1 MKRFILTVSA
11 MLAMAFSCFAA
22 NPESDFIYDLAPDG
36 QGVMIKEY
44 KGKSTTVVIPDTIEG
59 LPVTQ
64 IGTTGLGFGV
74 FPHTRNKATKDI
86 PYNITVPKSVKVIGD
101 GAFSGVKG
109 KINIDLSNITAI
121 YSNAFSY
128 SDLSGTIKISK
139 NLEFKPNKAPF
150 INEEF
155 CCKAFANTKITAVVI
170 EEGVTSL
177 NADQL
182 FWECSEL
189 KSVTLPASLTHI
201 NNNVFSLCSAL
212 TEVIIPEGT
221 KINYS
226 EIWVGNPTAFSGCTS
241 LSLATRAKIK
251 ATGYTGEF

>member
-22 NPESDFIYDLAPDG
+22 NPESDFIYDMAPDG
-36 QGVMIKEY
+36 QGVMITSY

-64 IGTTGLGFGV
+64 IGGSGFRV
-74 FPHTRNKATKDI
+74 FQNKI
-86 PYNITVPKSVKVIGD
+86 PYNITVPKSVKVIGEN
-101 GAFSGVKG
+101 AFLALKG
-109 KINIDLSNITAI
+109 KIDIDLSNITSI
-121 YSNAFSY
+121 GDGAFSK

-139 NLEFKPNKAPF
+139 NLEYTGTDAFKQ
-150 INEEF
+150 
-155 CCKAFANTKITAVVI
+155 TKITAVII

-177 NADQL
+177 NADSL
-182 FWECSEL
+182 FEECSEL

-226 EIWVGNPTAFSGCTS
+226 EIWVGNPTAFIGCTS

-251 ATGYTGEF
+251 ATGYTGQF

>member
-22 NPESDFIYDLAPDG
+22 NPESDFVYDLAPDG
-36 QGVMIKEY
+36 QGVMITSY

-64 IGTTGLGFGV
+64 IGGSGFRV
-74 FPHTRNKATKDI
+74 FKNEI
-86 PYNITVPKSVKVIGD
+86 PYNVTVPKSVKVIGEN
-101 GAFSGVKG
+101 AFLALKG
-109 KINIDLSNITAI
+109 KIDIDLSNITSI
-121 YSNAFSY
+121 GRGAFSK

-139 NLEFKPNKAPF
+139 NLEYTGTDAFKQ
-150 INEEF
+150 
-155 CCKAFANTKITAVVI
+155 TKITAVII

-177 NADQL
+177 NADSL
-182 FWECSEL
+182 FEECSEL

-226 EIWVGNPTAFSGCTS
+226 EIWVGNPTAFIGCTS

-251 ATGYTGEF
+251 ATGYTGQF

>member
-36 QGVMIKEY
+36 QGVMINEY

-64 IGTTGLGFGV
+64 IGGSGFRV
-74 FPHTRNKATKDI
+74 FKNKI
-86 PYNITVPKSVKVIGD
+86 PYNVTVPKSVKVIGEN
-101 GAFSGVKG
+101 AFLALKG
-109 KINIDLSNITAI
+109 KIDIDLSNITSI
-121 YSNAFSY
+121 GRGAFSK

-139 NLEFKPNKAPF
+139 NLEFKP
-150 INEEF
+150 
-155 CCKAFANTKITAVVI
+155 KAFANTKITAVVI

-177 NADQL
+177 NADEL

-226 EIWVGNPTAFSGCTS
+226 EIWEGNPTAFSGCTS

-251 ATGYTGEF
+251 ATGYTGQF

>member
-36 QGVMIKEY
+36 QGVMITSY

-64 IGTTGLGFGV
+64 IGTTEPNMGV
-74 FPHTRNKATKDI
+74 FPHILNKATKDI
-86 PYNITVPKSVKVIGD
+86 PYNVTVPKSVKVIGKN
-101 GAFSGVKG
+101 AFMELKG
-109 KINIDLSNITAI
+109 KIDIDLSNITSIGAG
-121 YSNAFSY
+121 AFTN

-139 NLEFKPNKAPF
+139 DDIGAQAFKQ
-150 INEEF
+150 
-155 CCKAFANTKITAVVI
+155 TKITAVII
-170 EEGVTSL
+170 EEGVTSVPKGTFM
-177 NADQL
+177 N
-182 FWECSEL
+182 CPNL
-189 KSVTLPASLTHI
+189 KSVTLPSTLTEI
-201 NNNVFSLCSAL
+201 GNLAFSDCSAL

-221 KINYS
+221 KIKS
-226 EIWVGNPTAFSGCTS
+226 DIFTFVRCTS

>member
-22 NPESDFIYDLAPDG
+22 NPESDFIYDMAPDG

-44 KGKSTTVVIPDTIEG
+44 KGKSTTVVFPDTIEG

-64 IGTTGLGFGV
+64 IGSDDWLAPQLFS
-74 FPHTRNKATKDI
+74 HTMYNSTKDI
-86 PYNITVPKSVKVIGD
+86 PYNITVPKSVKVIGE
-101 GAFSGVKG
+101 GAFRDIKG

-121 YSNAFSY
+121 GKEAFFG

-139 NLEFKPNKAPF
+139 NLKFTGPNAFKRS
-150 INEEF
+150 
-155 CCKAFANTKITAVVI
+155 KITAVII

-177 NADQL
+177 CYYDPNNPIVSDGT
-182 FWECSEL
+182 FMECPNL
-189 KSVTLPASLTHI
+189 KSVTLPSTLTEI
-201 NNNVFSLCSAL
+201 KGAPFCGCSAL
-212 TEVIIPEGT
+212 TEVIIPDGT
-221 KINYS
+221 KIDYTGMES
-226 EIWVGNPTAFSGCTS
+226 DYVFLGCTS

-251 ATGYTGEF
+251 ATGYTGNFTF

>member
-64 IGTTGLGFGV
+64 IDGSGFRV
-74 FPHTRNKATKDI
+74 FKNEI
-86 PYNITVPKSVKVIGD
+86 PYNVTVPKSVKVIGEN
-101 GAFSGVKG
+101 AFLALKG
-109 KINIDLSNITAI
+109 KIDIDLSNITSI
-121 YSNAFSY
+121 GRGAFSK

-139 NLEFKPNKAPF
+139 NLKFTGSD
-150 INEEF
+150 
-155 CCKAFANTKITAVVI
+155 AFRKTKITAVII

-177 NADQL
+177 NADSL
-182 FWECSEL
+182 FEECSEL

-226 EIWVGNPTAFSGCTS
+226 EIWVGNPTAFIGCTS

-251 ATGYTGEF
+251 ATGYTGQF

>member
-1 MKRFILTVSA
+1 LIIFP
-11 MLAMAFSCFAA
+11 CFAA
-22 NPESDFIYDLAPDG
+22 NPESDFIYDLASDG

-64 IGTTGLGFGV
+64 IGTTDGFGI
-74 FPHTRNKATKDI
+74 FPHTLNKATKDI
-86 PYNITVPKSVKVIGD
+86 PYNVTVPKSVKVIGNF
-101 GAFSGVKG
+101 AFSSLKG
-109 KINIDLSNITAI
+109 KIDIDLSNITTI
-121 YSNAFSY
+121 YSNAFSN

-139 NLEFKPNKAPF
+139 NLEFKPSEASF
-150 INEEF
+150 LNEEF

-170 EEGVTSL
+170 EEGVTTL
-177 NADQL
+177 NADEL
-182 FWECSEL
+182 FWGCSEL

-221 KINYS
+221 KIDYS
-226 EIWVGNPTAFSGCTS
+226 EIWGNHTAFSGCTS

-251 ATGYTGEF
+251 ATGYTGNF